1 MTTIGMKRSPHPSPR
16 KTKSREQARA
26 IITNPKLLLYNRGAT
41 ILGSVQ
47 LIMNTGYY
55 SLVFAIPLTMIVLI
69 LISAWYIL
77 NRKVPNS
84 SLWLAAY
91 AFPNI
96 IEKKTDEN
104 RQTTWQVKDTDLE
117 EGSALLSKIVSIS
130 WLFATLAAFTLIM
143 FFYLLLINVSYDCD
157 PDEKSKD
164 CFEFKRWDT
173 ARMFSNVPI
182 DCSSDAIL
190 NGSVKVVC
198 YEIVFDISKA
208 VGVSYGVFKI

>member
-1 MTTIGMKRSPHPSPR
+1 MYSNCHMTTTGMKRSPHPSPR

-55 SLVFAIPLTMIVLI
+55 SLAFAIPLTMIVLI

-117 EGSALLSKIVSIS
+117 EGSAVLSKGYSAYVFQCSNR
-130 WLFATLAAFTLIM
+130 L
-143 FFYLLLINVSYDCD
+143 
-157 PDEKSKD
+157 
-164 CFEFKRWDT
+164 FKRRNPEWIGES
-173 ARMFSNVPI
+173 RVLR
-182 DCSSDAIL
+182 DCLRYQQSGGCKL
-190 NGSVKVVC
+190 RC
-198 YEIVFDISKA
+198 F
-208 VGVSYGVFKI
+208 